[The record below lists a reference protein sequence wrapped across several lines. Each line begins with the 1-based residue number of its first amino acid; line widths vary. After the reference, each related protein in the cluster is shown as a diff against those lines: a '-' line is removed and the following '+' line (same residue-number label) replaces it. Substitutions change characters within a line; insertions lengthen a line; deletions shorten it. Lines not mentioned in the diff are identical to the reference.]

1 VRRSGWAGR
10 AGWME
15 RAGWAGRSRRP
26 GPGEFGP
33 AAARGGRPPGGGHQ
47 PGRAGRRPGPAGGR
61 PGRAGHPPGS
71 ARRGPGRSAH
81 RPASARRGRLAGA
94 GRRPPEPGRGS
105 AAASWL
111 RRGSFSRRRR
121 PARSILCRR
130 RPARPI
136 LCRRRPARP
145 IPSSGWPALSA
156 RSALL
161 RHAGRRLL
169 PRPARSSPRP
179 ACPCPRRIGG
189 PGAGRSWAS
198 RGVPGYRAH
207 PRHPGRRGV
216 LAACPQVDEVE
227 GRLRPQ
233 A

>member
-1 VRRSGWAGR
+1 VRRSGWVRRTGWAG
-10 AGWME
+10 

-26 GPGEFGP
+26 APGGFGP
-33 AAARGGRPPGGGHQ
+33 AAARGDRPPAGAHQ
-47 PGRAGRRPGPAGGR
+47 PGRAVRRPGSAGGR

-81 RPASARRGRLAGA
+81 PPASARRGRLAGA

-105 AAASWL
+105 AAASCL

-121 PARSILCRR
+121 Q
-130 RPARPI
+130 ARPI
-136 LCRRRPARP
+136 PCRRRPARP
-145 IPSSGWPALSA
+145 IPSGGWPALSA
-156 RSALL
+156 RSALV

-179 ACPCPRRIGG
+179 ACPRPRRSGG